1 MSSVQNGGS
10 SSACS
15 VALHVPTSS
24 VHFGPDI
31 VEDEIPAQF
40 KAPPSSQPRRPHPG
54 GLDTLQE
61 ASHVNA
67 LSQATGPSPI
77 SLQAVMENISL
88 SQKQGNNQKV
98 EALLT
103 AALATLS
110 PSNRSRAITKA
121 KGYDSIA
128 VQLTNERWRE
138 RWSRLCLAPNETVA
152 SASASSV
159 GGNTT
164 KAFASGDP
172 GGMGGSWEVLAQ
184 ASGAGG
190 LNVPMEGALNGTTK
204 VGKMVRSSS
213 RKHIS
218 ETTPAG
224 STMTSSVTP
233 TLGRIDEG
241 SERLRESNTSPINEI
256 QKEAEAWRKSPSF
269 HPSEL
274 NLTKYEDSDGVIA
287 IISPWI
293 ELDSWDEGI
302 RLDSEIALRQELSYA
317 SHLGILQVVLPPP
330 SSDPA
335 CRPYLVDYARAVAGC
350 LVSRGSEAP
359 AAGHFMRVSIRLP
372 ISSPYASAQMMLKT
386 GVGARPLS
394 ISSNSSN
401 GTAQMRSEDDWSW
414 QAWHVIQSVCGFN
427 ARLGVAIDLSAPLPP
442 PAILERWNAEPVSH
456 VWLPA
461 RAFLSNAKGY
471 PVLSKATQSFLRSM
485 ISVKAPQLAFV
496 LTGTQTPPENHT
508 RGGQA
513 AYEQYVRHIE
523 RNITSNMTETDLQ
536 VRSYSDYLQ
545 APLQPLF
552 DNLEG
557 QTYATFEAD
566 SIKYEKYEEA
576 VYQALSSLPP
586 KNIISV
592 WVCGAGRGPL
602 VSRCIQAARKAS
614 RTIKVVALEKNP
626 NAIVGLRERATNEWG
641 QDVVRIEMGDM
652 RTVKISPS
660 EKADIIVSELLGSF
674 GDNELSPECLD
685 GAMRILKP
693 NGICIPRAYSSYVTP
708 ISTPKLYGE
717 VAKGTPIQ
725 ASTGIS
731 SEDRKV
737 KAAETPYVVLLR
749 AVTYLA
755 GRGGREDWPE
765 VQHCWTFDHST
776 PPAVPLSHDGLPLT
790 NAHNVR
796 ISSHTFHIPRQ
807 SVCHGLAGSF
817 EAHLWGNVVLSIHPD
832 PNRATQGMNSWFPLY
847 FPFKEPLYLSAES
860 ELDVSIWRL
869 TSNDRVW
876 YEWMAQSYAI
886 SNKPSRATS
895 LSVLENE
902 SIQSSSQH
910 TKLSVSSQQ
919 QQQQKNNGR
928 VRFEGVNSDAFQN
941 APNTPRLSDA
951 TLPGESSTSQNAAIA
966 ERSLSGMTALMNP
979 GGRSSSV
986 YM

>member
-1 MSSVQNGGS
+1 MSSAQNGGNTNT
-10 SSACS
+10 CS
-15 VALHVPTSS
+15 VSLHVPTSS

-40 KAPPSSQPRRPHPG
+40 KAPPPSQPRRPHPG

-67 LSQATGPSPI
+67 LSQATGPSPA

-88 SQKQGNNQKV
+88 SQKQGTNQKV

-103 AALATLS
+103 AALASLS

-121 KGYDSIA
+121 KGYDSIT
-128 VQLTNERWRE
+128 VQLANERWRE
-138 RWSRLCLAPNETVA
+138 RWSRLCLAPSETVA
-152 SASASSV
+152 STSASSV
-159 GGNTT
+159 GGNAS
-164 KAFASGDP
+164 KAFAAGDP

-190 LNVPMEGALNGTTK
+190 LNVPMEGALNGATK
-204 VGKMVRSSS
+204 AGKMVRSSS
-213 RKHIS
+213 RKHII
-218 ETTPAG
+218 ETAPAG
-224 STMTSSVTP
+224 TTLSSSVTP

-241 SERLRESNTSPINEI
+241 SERVRESNTSPINET

-269 HPSEL
+269 NPSEL

-335 CRPYLVDYARAVAGC
+335 CRPYLVDYARAIAGC

-359 AAGHFMRVSIRLP
+359 AAGHFMRLSIRLP

-414 QAWHVIQSVCGFN
+414 QAWHVIQSVCAFN
-427 ARLGVAIDLSAPLPP
+427 ARLGVAIDLSAPLPS

-456 VWLPA
+456 IWLPA

-471 PVLSKATQSFLRSM
+471 PVLSKATQSFLRSI
-485 ISVKAPQLAFV
+485 ISVKAPQLAFI

-513 AYEQYVRHIE
+513 AYEQYIRHTE

-641 QDVVRIEMGDM
+641 QDVVRVEMGDM

-693 NGICIPRAYSSYVTP
+693 NGICIPRAYSSYITP
-708 ISTPKLYGE
+708 ISTPKLC
-717 VAKGTPIQ
+717 
-725 ASTGIS
+725 
-731 SEDRKV
+731 
-737 KAAETPYVVLLR
+737 

-755 GRGGREDWPE
+755 GRGGKEEMPE

-776 PPAVPLSHDGLPLT
+776 PPAVPLSYDGLPLT

-796 ISSHTFHIPRQ
+796 LSSHTFHIPRQ

-832 PNRATQGMNSWFPLY
+832 PSRATQGMNSWFPLY
-847 FPFKEPLYLSAES
+847 FPFKEPLYLAAES

-876 YEWMAQSYAI
+876 YEWMAQSFAI

-902 SIQSSSQH
+902 SVRSS
-910 TKLSVSSQQ
+910 SVSSQP
-919 QQQQKNNGR
+919 QQQKNNGR

-941 APNTPRLSDA
+941 APNTPRLSDT
-951 TLPGESSTSQNAAIA
+951 TLPGEPSTSQNAAIA
-966 ERSLSGMTALMNP
+966 ERSLIGMTALMNP